1 MSNNTITLE
10 EVIAVLEENDNVGLS
25 ITAISKKLG
34 YSRKS
39 AVVEDVIWNAV
50 DAGSLVESN
59 NGQFNVYTIP
69 EDEDLPEED
78 FEDDEAM
85 EDEEV
90 VEEDD
95 DLSGFDAKLAQ
106 IPVDTHGYKVAQSSD
121 GFSVTLPNGR
131 VHNVSAKER
140 ILVINQEKHIAL
152 TTPEDIVASIV
163 DYANEKNITHYTI
176 TDMSLGRTITPKM
189 INTNPVL
196 IFIEVR
202 RHNKAGAFA

>member
-1 MSNNTITLE
+1 MSNTTITLDN
-10 EVIAVLEENDNVGLS
+10 VVAILEENDNIGLS

-34 YSRKS
+34 YSKKS

-50 DAGSLVESN
+50 ESGDLVETN

-69 EDEDLPEED
+69 EDVY
-78 FEDDEAM
+78 EDDED
-85 EDEEV
+85 DEEV
-90 VEEDD
+90 VEEAVEDD

-106 IPVDTHGYKVAQSSD
+106 IPVDTHGYNVAQTSD

-131 VHNVSAKER
+131 VHTVSAKER

-202 RHNKAGAFA
+202 RHNKAGALA